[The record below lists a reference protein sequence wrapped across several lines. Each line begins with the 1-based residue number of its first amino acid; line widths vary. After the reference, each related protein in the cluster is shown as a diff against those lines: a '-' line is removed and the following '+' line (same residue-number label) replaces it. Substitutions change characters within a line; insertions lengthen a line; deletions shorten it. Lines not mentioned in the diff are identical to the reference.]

1 MSTMPWGTMNGWLR
15 TEAEQRGK
23 WQQLRVQDLR
33 AAQVATRQAA
43 VEPRPAPAAARR
55 EATAG
60 RESSTARE
68 SSTGREV
75 TAGRETSTGREATAT
90 YGCAEAA

>member
-43 VEPRPAPAAARR
+43 VEPGPVPAARPAA
-55 EATAG
+55 
-60 RESSTARE
+60 
-68 SSTGREV
+68 EV
-75 TAGRETSTGREATAT
+75 TAGRETSTGTGREATAT